1 MRVYRYSQLPK
12 RSFPGTLDTPKPG
25 NVTLKRVLNKALFVS
40 VLSVSVLATALAPTV
55 SAQGTREFLGR
66 WDVTVTPAD
75 GTSYPQWMELTDNG
89 GKIEGRVQ
97 PRGGA
102 WHTITDAR
110 VESGKL
116 IVVVQEASS
125 GPAMSWELTSPDA
138 DKLAGIEKRGDA
150 ADGSMIACVKA
161 PVLDRP
167 MPKKWTQPRPLF
179 DGRDLNG
186 WLPIGNV
193 DNNKW
198 IARDGEL
205 VNDNPEVAGQRGHGA
220 ANIMTSE
227 KFQDFKLHIEVN
239 CPEGGN
245 SGIYLRGRYEVQIG
259 TEGGKL
265 PSHEMGAIYS
275 HYPPPAG
282 SENGLGKWTAFDI
295 TLVGRH
301 VTVLRDGKTYHDNV
315 EIPGPTGGALDSHE
329 AEPGPFYLQGDHHG
343 VIAYRNITI
352 SVPEK

>member
-1 MRVYRYSQLPK
+1 MH
-12 RSFPGTLDTPKPG
+12 
-25 NVTLKRVLNKALFVS
+25 KALFGS
-40 VLSVSVLATALAPTV
+40 VLSVFALATALAPTV
-55 SAQGTREFLGR
+55 SAQGAREFLGR

-75 GTSYPQWMELTDNG
+75 GKSYPQWMELTDDG

-102 WHTITDAR
+102 WHTITDAK

-116 IVVVQEASS
+116 IVVVQDAGS
-125 GPAMSWELTSPDA
+125 GPAMSWELTAADG

-150 ADGSMIACVKA
+150 ADGSTIAGVKA

-167 MPKKWTQPRPLF
+167 MPKKWTKPRPLF
-179 DGRDLNG
+179 DGKDLKG
-186 WLPIGNV
+186 WVPIGNV
-193 DNNKW
+193 ENNKW
-198 IARDGEL
+198 VARDGEL
-205 VNDNPEVAGQRGHGA
+205 VNDNPEVAGQRVHGA
-220 ANIMTSE
+220 ANIMTTE

-245 SGIYLRGRYEVQIG
+245 SGIYLRGRYELQIG

-275 HYPPPAG
+275 YYAPPEG
-282 SENGLGKWTAFDI
+282 SENGLGRWTAFDI

-301 VTVLRDGKTYHDNV
+301 VTVLRDGKMYHDNV
-315 EIPGPTGGALDSHE
+315 EIPGPTGGALDSNE

-352 SVPEK
+352 SVPKK